1 MTITP
6 MEARKK
12 LIHLCKEAW
21 FQKLKVNASD
31 VADLHK
37 FIDEVEKL
45 KLPQTPA
52 LFKPP
57 VAPAKEHPFLQPVDA
72 GD

>member
-1 MTITP
+1 MTIDPET
-6 MEARKK
+6 ARKR
-12 LIHLCKEAW
+12 LVHLCKQAW
-21 FQKLKVNASD
+21 FNGVKVNSSD

-37 FIDEVEKL
+37 FIDEVERM

-57 VAPAKEHPFLQPVDA
+57 VEGA
-72 GD
+72 